1 MRDHRSR
8 SSSKPAADSN
18 TQYAAPRTR
27 TPTRTS
33 TSTSTVS
40 NLIRAWPEL
49 TPSIAVSIAVPL
61 AMTLTTAHYY
71 CLLSRAPSPK

>member
-27 TPTRTS
+27 TRTR

>member
-8 SSSKPAADSN
+8 SSSRPAADSN

-27 TPTRTS
+27 TRTS
-33 TSTSTVS
+33 AVS
-40 NLIRAWPEL
+40 NLIRPWPEL
-49 TPSIAVSIAVPL
+49 TRSIAVSIAVPL

-71 CLLSRAPSPK
+71 SLL

>member
-18 TQYAAPRTR
+18 TQYAAPRKRTR
-27 TPTRTS
+27 
-33 TSTSTVS
+33 TSTVS

-61 AMTLTTAHYY
+61 AMTLTTAHYC
-71 CLLSRAPSPK
+71 CLLSRTPSPK